1 MHYILISAKGVGRI
15 TVTTLLAELP
25 ELGKLGRKKI
35 AALVG
40 LAPLNSDSGRS
51 EDIARPKVG
60 E

>member
-25 ELGKLGRKKI
+25 ELGK
-35 AALVG
+35 
-40 LAPLNSDSGRS
+40 